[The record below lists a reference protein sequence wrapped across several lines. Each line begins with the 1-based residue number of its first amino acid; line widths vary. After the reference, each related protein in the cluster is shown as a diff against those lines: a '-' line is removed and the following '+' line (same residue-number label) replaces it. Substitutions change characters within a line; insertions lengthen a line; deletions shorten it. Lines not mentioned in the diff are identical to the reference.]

1 MKPDRQT
8 LPLLRRLHERVFADP
23 AVRAVLDAG
32 FAQLDAALRKRPD
45 PPHAARTIPIELF
58 ADDAPNDQVRL
69 CRLFLLRRGKRM
81 AVPERHRNSVQR
93 LVSYRG
99 RGSIHQGVPGGG
111 PEGLRARAIGSP
123 VAKRSAHRNGPVTDT
138 TDLALYWDIVPKGT
152 WHFPEAAEDM
162 DWATVTF
169 HSAAEDEIV
178 DELWLGEARQK
189 VPDELAGPP
198 IACSDSRRNDA
209 PTN

>member
-1 MKPDRQT
+1 MKPDRQS

-32 FAQLDAALRKRPD
+32 FAQLAAALRKRPD
-45 PPHAARTIPIELF
+45 PPHVARTIPIELF
-58 ADDAPNDQVRL
+58 ADDARNDQVRL

-99 RGSIHQGVPGGG
+99 RGAIHQGVPGGG

-123 VAKRSAHRNGPVTDT
+123 GAKRSAHRDGPVADT
-138 TDLALYWDIVPKGT
+138 TDLVRHWDIVPEGI
-152 WHFPEAAEDM
+152 WHFPEAAEDR

-178 DELWLGEARQK
+178 DELWLG
-189 VPDELAGPP
+189 
-198 IACSDSRRNDA
+198 DA
-209 PTN
+209 TVRSHRPQ

>member
-1 MKPDRQT
+1 MKPDGQS

-32 FAQLDAALRKRPD
+32 FVQLAAALQKRPD
-45 PPHAARTIPIELF
+45 PPHAARTIPIDLF
-58 ADDAPNDQVRL
+58 ADDVRNDQVRL

-99 RGSIHQGVPGGG
+99 SGTIRQGVPGGS
-111 PEGLRARAIGSP
+111 PERLRARAIGSP
-123 VAKRSAHRNGPVTDT
+123 GAKRSARRDGPVADT
-138 TDLALYWDIVPKGT
+138 VDLARHWDIVPEGI
-152 WHFPEAAEDM
+152 WHFPEAAEDG

-178 DELWLGEARQK
+178 DELWLG
-189 VPDELAGPP
+189 
-198 IACSDSRRNDA
+198 DA
-209 PTN
+209 TVRSTNQYVKQT

>member
-1 MKPDRQT
+1 MKPDRQS

-32 FAQLDAALRKRPD
+32 FGQLAAALQKRPD

-58 ADDAPNDQVRL
+58 ADGARNDQVRL
-69 CRLFLLRRGKRM
+69 CRLFLLRRSKRM

-99 RGSIHQGVPGGG
+99 RGTIHQGVPGGS

-123 VAKRSAHRNGPVTDT
+123 GAKRSTHRDGPVADA
-138 TDLALYWDIVPKGT
+138 TDLARHWDIVPEGI
-152 WHFPEAAEDM
+152 WHFPEAAEDR

-178 DELWLGEARQK
+178 DELWLGDEIVRSSNQYVRQ
-189 VPDELAGPP
+189 
-198 IACSDSRRNDA
+198 
-209 PTN
+209 T